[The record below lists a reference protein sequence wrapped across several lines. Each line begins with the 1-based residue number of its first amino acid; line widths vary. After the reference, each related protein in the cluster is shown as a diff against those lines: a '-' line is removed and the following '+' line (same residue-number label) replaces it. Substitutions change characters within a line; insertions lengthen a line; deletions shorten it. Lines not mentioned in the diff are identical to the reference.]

1 MPEHIDDM
9 VIHLQ
14 CNFEEYVS
22 HQYEWSM
29 VEHPEWFGGEE
40 RDEDE
45 ADNLHWAGFGAGNEV
60 E

>member
-1 MPEHIDDM
+1 MGDVVPDHIDDM

-29 VEHPEWFGGEE
+29 VEHPEWRAVAKAAAIPCQIAPTQG
-40 RDEDE
+40 
-45 ADNLHWAGFGAGNEV
+45 
-60 E
+60 